1 MREYTPEELEAR
13 KQRRRELERLRVRVR
28 VKVST
33 KKPKPVPVEKI
44 EIKEPEKI
52 LEQPKKTHCKAMA
65 PPVKKS
71 AKQCKEEH
79 SIRAEEFRRKTLE
92 EKQRHYEEYKNERN
106 KIAVPDENHDDGK
119 SESGYCCA
127 AGYAHPITGNISTAT
142 SESAAST

>member
-79 SIRAEEFRRKTLE
+79 SIRAAEFRRKTLE
-92 EKQRHYEEYKNERN
+92 EKQRRYEEYKNERN

-119 SESGYCCA
+119 SESGYVIPAQCGQPS
-127 AGYAHPITGNISTAT
+127 AGESTAT
-142 SESAAST
+142 PSESTPDS